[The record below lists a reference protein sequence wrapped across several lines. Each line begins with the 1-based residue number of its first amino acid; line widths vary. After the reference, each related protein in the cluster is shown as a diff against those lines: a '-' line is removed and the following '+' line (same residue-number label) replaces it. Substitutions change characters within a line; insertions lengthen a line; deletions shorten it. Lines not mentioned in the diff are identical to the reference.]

1 MNVSTSEECNDIY
14 AKWNS
19 PAGETLGGPVTTY
32 LAQIKEKDS
41 GETWR
46 NCTWHEDPFQFKSCA
61 FTKLKKETHYVVRVM
76 AKNKVGFGLPTEK
89 FIKTGKAGNYRTGQL
104 FHNKAFR
111 ANQETL
117 RRS

>member
-19 PAGETLGGPVTTY
+19 PAGETLGGTVTTY

-46 NCTWHEDPFQFKSCA
+46 NCTWHEDPFQFKSCV

-89 FIKTGKAGNYRTGQL
+89 FIKTGKAGNYWTAQL

-111 ANQETL
+111 ANQETI